1 MTQQTTTSTEPV
13 SVSVARR
20 AVFDQKRRLWGYE
33 LFCVGN
39 SGESLAGIPDDRD
52 VPVSVAASTGVGLQQ
67 IIARDKRVFVSLT
80 EKNIVDEEVYALPP
94 SSTIVLVS
102 EQTNAKPGVAA
113 RLEQLK
119 ADDFPVAVPVFTGAA
134 ECENLYAMADIIGVT
149 VQDHSRDEL
158 AAAVA
163 AVQNH
168 GARPM
173 ACLVSD
179 VERFTVCRDLGFEL
193 FQGPFSKEPE
203 IVRLRKVSSNQIVRF
218 NLLKMISTEAPDMRE
233 LVDKIQSDAAIS
245 FRLLTYLNSAAFG
258 FSHRVKSIPHAISM
272 LGWRQM
278 RSWLRVVLLS
288 DVNQDADGSE
298 LLRIAAQ
305 RAKFLELLAQRYS
318 FWGFD
323 PESMHLLGL
332 FSLLDAMTGVP
343 MAEIVTFLPLDSGM
357 KAALSGEANSEYLPL
372 ITLARDLE
380 DARWTEAQD
389 AIRRLN
395 LDNVGVRAAFQESVA
410 WAEELTST
418 IVSV

>member
-1 MTQQTTTSTEPV
+1 MTQHTTTITGPV
-13 SVSVARR
+13 SVAVARR
-20 AVFDQKRRLWGYE
+20 AVFDPKRRLWGYE

-39 SGESLAGIPDDRD
+39 SGESLTGVPADRD
-52 VPVSVAASTGVGLQQ
+52 VPVGVAASTGVGLQQ
-67 IIARDKRVFVSLT
+67 IIARDKRVLVSLT

-94 SSTIVLVS
+94 TSTIVLVS
-102 EQTNAKPGVAA
+102 EQTYTKPGVAA

-134 ECENLYAMADIIGVT
+134 ECGSLYAMADIIGIT
-149 VQDHSRDEL
+149 VQDRPRDEL

-163 AVQNH
+163 AVRNH
-168 GARPM
+168 QATPM
-173 ACLVSD
+173 ACLVPD
-179 VERFTVCRDLGFEL
+179 LERFTVCRDLGFEL

-203 IVRLRKVSSNQIVRF
+203 IVRLRKVSSNQVVRF
-218 NLLKMISTEAPDMRE
+218 NLLKMISSEAPDMRE

-278 RSWLRVVLLS
+278 RNWLRVVLLS
-288 DVNQDADGSE
+288 DVNQDADSSE
-298 LLRIAAQ
+298 LLRLAAQ
-305 RAKFLELLAQRYS
+305 RARFLELLAQRYS

-357 KAALSGEANSEYLPL
+357 KSALRGESNSEYLPL

-380 DARWTEAQD
+380 EARWTEAQD

-395 LDNVGVRAAFQESVA
+395 LDNLGVRAAFQESVA

-418 IVSV
+418 MVGV